1 MRGVILSA
9 LETARRWLRGQKSPC
24 KLGIF
29 LFLLLLPALSS
40 PVLAQPAACN
50 EIESTQ
56 SYQDILDSDDTL
68 EETRKKLSDL
78 DPFGPE
84 LANYLDFLSGLEN
97 ASGEAEEASAF
108 LRDFRP
114 EGVIN
119 LNRLE
124 FALLMA
130 ETKSAS
136 DRQLF
141 LSRYITL
148 RNLITLFCNE
158 DDPDIQFLSLSLTF
172 QKFQQP
178 RGETPSR
185 EHVRAARELARAG
198 ALSKGLEP
206 YSSLLSETFQSVRED
221 EFEWMYEFTG
231 DEACRDRQHADCLTA
246 FEDKISGDQN
256 SSTEALLEIGLCVLK
271 LVKGGKTLSVNVCE
285 LQLSR

>member
-1 MRGVILSA
+1 MRGVILSG

-29 LFLLLLPALSS
+29 LSLMLLSCLSS

-50 EIESTQ
+50 EIEGAQ
-56 SYQDILDSDDTL
+56 SYQEILDSDDTP
-68 EETRKKLSDL
+68 EETKKKLSDL
-78 DPFGPE
+78 DPFGKE
-84 LANYLDFLSGLEN
+84 VANYLDFLSGLEN
-97 ASGEAEEASAF
+97 ASGEAEEASEF

-114 EGVIN
+114 QGVIN

-124 FALLMA
+124 LALLVA
-130 ETKSAS
+130 ERKSAS

-148 RNLITLFCNE
+148 RNLLTLFCNE

-172 QKFQQP
+172 QELQQP
-178 RGETPSR
+178 RSETPSR
-185 EHVRAARELARAG
+185 EYVRAARELAQTG
-198 ALSKGLEP
+198 ALSNGLEP
-206 YSSLLSETFQSVRED
+206 YSSLLSETFPSVRED
-221 EFEWMYEFTG
+221 EFEWMYEITRN
-231 DEACRDRQHADCLTA
+231 EACRDRQHSDCLSA
-246 FEDKISGDQN
+246 FEDTISVDQN